1 MFDIVI
7 PHHNRVDHLSRCLEA
22 IPKGYNVHVIRGGT
36 FAENC
41 NKGSRLTNEDDGI
54 LFLNDDCFVSKSLLD
69 EIESLT
75 NQFNLIGVP
84 LGRIAKPTEMGIKI
98 RPDWAK
104 EGRWPFQHMEFPYD
118 GDFPSGACFYISKIL
133 FEELS
138 GFDTQYKNGC
148 EDVDLFLKA
157 IERKIRIRLTE
168 NSAFHLESQS
178 EGRYND
184 TIANRKI
191 LLDKYTPEILE
202 ELAK

>member
-7 PHHNRVDHLSRCLEA
+7 PHHNRIDHLSRCLEA
-22 IPKGYNVHVIRGGT
+22 ISKGYNVNVIRGGT

-41 NKGSRLTNEDDGI
+41 NKGSRLTGVYNSI
-54 LFLNDDCFVSKSLLD
+54 LFLNDDCFVSQALLEEINSLSSKYS
-69 EIESLT
+69 I
-75 NQFNLIGVP
+75 IGVP
-84 LGRIAKPTEMGIKI
+84 LLNSLDELTLGIKI

-104 EGRWPFQHMEFPYD
+104 KGKWPFEHIKRSSP
-118 GDFPSGACFYISKIL
+118 DFPSGACFWITKAL
-133 FEELS
+133 FLELG
-138 GFDTQYKNGC
+138 GFDEQYKNGC

-157 IERKIRIRLTE
+157 LGRGVKIGMTATT
-168 NSAFHLESQS
+168 AFHFEAQS

-184 TIANRKI
+184 AIANRKI

>member
-22 IPKGYNVHVIRGGT
+22 IPKGYNVNVIRGGT

-41 NKGSRLTNEDDGI
+41 NKGSDLTCPAGDV
-54 LFLNDDCFVSKSLLD
+54 LFLNDDCFVSAILLA
-69 EIESLT
+69 EIDLLSHEY
-75 NQFNLIGVP
+75 QIIGVP
-84 LGRIAKPTEMGIKI
+84 LTNVKCELTLGIKI

-104 EGRWPFQHMEFPYD
+104 EGKWPFEHIKRSSP
-118 GDFPSGACFYISKIL
+118 DFPSGACFWITKAL
-133 FEELS
+133 FLELG
-138 GFDTQYKNGC
+138 GFDEQYKNGC

-157 IERKIRIRLTE
+157 MSKGIKICFTE
-168 NSAFHLESQS
+168 NTAFHFEAQS
-178 EGRYND
+178 DGRYNNA
-184 TIANRKI
+184 IANRKI